1 VIELSSS
8 PPVKEVPD
16 MNDKKTEKEWLK
28 AIMVVSLMIVGVVS
42 ISGMAFAEEYEQS
55 FLDGNLVL
63 KTGTIDENN
72 TSPWDENKNKSEIK
86 ADEMGDYI
94 AFKLSN
100 DAWFYILYGTEE
112 HPNSIMMATF
122 QLRYLGGATIMDPQ
136 GNIIVEKIG
145 IPVVT
150 VYGHK
155 FFSFIEFQDVGYR
168 EKNMFMEEVG
178 EVIGADNDLWDFK
191 RNQTGLGNMEH
202 SFTSTEPV
210 IKALDLNTSWNR
222 SEIDVIPNEDP
233 NIMGFDFA
241 LTAENLEY
249 GDGNGNVWDPEF
261 VNDNTTDTCL
271 EEVTISFHIEVSVEE
286 GLEIKDIPWYEV
298 EVDFNGGED
307 PTIGDTKSVEKRDF
321 KGIAVNAD
329 YKYDHYIKGWDF
341 KNESRNSKLMLE
353 SFTIFGTF
361 VPDIVNE
368 WFDKQFV
375 TGIEGALGVA
385 EYEYDN
391 AGEMVDAAIS
401 DPREM
406 PESATLV
413 AKEHITFKD
422 NWHRMGELSWIS
434 DVDVDGETDF
444 MFYQVH
450 AGQNQ
455 QGRGENDD
463 GFGYALIIMGGY
475 IYPAGNEIFH
485 DPTFSCGALIIEGL
499 STISLNVLS
508 TTGVCLQFAVATVAI
523 AVAITISIVRK
534 RRRKKDKS

>member
-1 VIELSSS
+1 
-8 PPVKEVPD
+8 
-16 MNDKKTEKEWLK
+16 
-28 AIMVVSLMIVGVVS
+28 MVASLMLVGA
-42 ISGMAFAEEYEQS
+42 ISLSGAVFGEETQRS
-55 FLDGNLVL
+55 FLDDNVL
-63 KTGTIDENN
+63 MVTGTTREGKYANETKDWEQ
-72 TSPWDENKNKSEIK
+72 
-86 ADEMGDYI
+86 GDYI
-94 AFKLSN
+94 AFRLSK

-122 QLRYLGGATIMDPQ
+122 QLRYLGGATILDPQ

-168 EKNMFMEEVG
+168 EKNMFQEEVG
-178 EVIGADNDLWDFK
+178 ELKGADNNLWDFK
-191 RNQTGLGNMEH
+191 RNQEGLENMDH
-202 SFTSTEPV
+202 SFLYTEPV

-222 SEIDVIPNEDP
+222 SDIEVVSYDDP
-233 NIMGFDFA
+233 NVKGFDFS

-249 GDGNGNVWDPEF
+249 GDGNGKVWDPEF
-261 VNDNTTDTCL
+261 ENDNTTETCL
-271 EEVTISFHIEVSVEE
+271 DEVTFTFHIEISVEQD
-286 GLEIKDIPWYEV
+286 LEIKGIPWYEV
-298 EVDFNGGED
+298 EVDFNGGDD
-307 PTIGDTKSVEKRDF
+307 PEIGDTKSVEKRDF
-321 KGIAVNAD
+321 KGVSVNAD

-385 EYEYDN
+385 EYEYNN
-391 AGEMVDAAIS
+391 AGELVDATIA

-406 PESATLV
+406 PENATLIE
-413 AKEHITFKD
+413 KEHITFKD
-422 NWHRMGELSWIS
+422 NWHRLGELSWIS

-455 QGRGENDD
+455 QGRGEKDK
-463 GFGYALIIMGGY
+463 GFYHALVIIGGY
-475 IYPAGNEIFH
+475 IYPAGDEIFH
-485 DPTFSCGALIIEGL
+485 DPTFSCGALIIDGL
-499 STISLNVLS
+499 SGITLNILS
-508 TTGVCLQFAVATVAI
+508 NTGVCLQFAVAAVAV
-523 AVAITISIVRK
+523 AVAITISVVRK
-534 RRRKKDKS
+534 RRRKKDMSS

>member
-1 VIELSSS
+1 
-8 PPVKEVPD
+8 
-16 MNDKKTEKEWLK
+16 MNGQKKSMKRLK
-28 AIMVVSLMIVGVVS
+28 SMMVVSLMLSGVIS
-42 ISGMAFAEEYEQS
+42 ISGMAFAGESEQS
-55 FLDGNLVL
+55 FLDGNLVM

-122 QLRYLGGATIMDPQ
+122 QLRYLGGATIMDPD
-136 GNIIVEKIG
+136 GNIVVEKIG

-155 FFSFIEFQDVGYR
+155 FFSFIEFQDTGYR
-168 EKNMFMEEVG
+168 ERNMFLEEVG
-178 EVIGADNDLWDFK
+178 DTIGADNDLWDFK
-191 RNQTGLGNMEH
+191 RNTSGLENMDN
-202 SFTSTEPV
+202 SFLYTEPV
-210 IKALDLNTSWNR
+210 IKALDLTTSWNR
-222 SEIDVIPNEDP
+222 SDIKIIPDDDP
-233 NIMGFDFA
+233 NIMGFDFD

-249 GDGNGNVWDPEF
+249 GDGEGKVWDPEF
-261 VNDNTTDTCL
+261 VNDNTNATCL

-286 GLEIKDIPWYEV
+286 DLEIKDIPWYEV
-298 EVDFNGGED
+298 EVEFKGDDKPE
-307 PTIGDTKSVEKRDF
+307 IGDTKSVAKRDF

-353 SFTIFGTF
+353 SFTVFGTF

-385 EYEYDN
+385 EYKYDN
-391 AGEMVDAAIS
+391 AGEMVDATIS

-413 AKEHITFKD
+413 AKERISFKD
-422 NWHRMGELSWIS
+422 NWHRIGNLSWIS

-463 GFGYALIIMGGY
+463 GFGYALIIIGGY
-475 IYPAGNEIFH
+475 IYPAGDEIFH

-499 STISLNVLS
+499 STISLNILS

-523 AVAITISIVRK
+523 AVAISINVVRK